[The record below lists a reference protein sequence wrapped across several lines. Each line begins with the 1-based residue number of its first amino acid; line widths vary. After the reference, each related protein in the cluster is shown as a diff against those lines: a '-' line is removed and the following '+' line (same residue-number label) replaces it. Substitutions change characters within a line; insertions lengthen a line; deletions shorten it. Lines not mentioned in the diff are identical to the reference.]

1 MKLKSILIYHF
12 EFAKI
17 AMVKVTKKKL
27 GILEVKMDK
36 NKTFAKLL
44 LREKLTP
51 TVLKETHKITNEIFQ
66 PAC

>member
-1 MKLKSILIYHF
+1 VKLKSILIYHF

-44 LREKLTP
+44 WGNTP